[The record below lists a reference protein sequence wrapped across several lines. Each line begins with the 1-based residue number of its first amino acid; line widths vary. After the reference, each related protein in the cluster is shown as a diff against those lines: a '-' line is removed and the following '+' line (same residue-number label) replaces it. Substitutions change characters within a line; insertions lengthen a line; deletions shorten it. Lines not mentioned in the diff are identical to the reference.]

1 MLSVLQRRGLPDHAQ
16 PDVLLPGGHGRGAG
30 HPAGRHLHDRQTCR
44 RGFVMIAMWRTI
56 LL

>member
-16 PDVLLPGGHGRGAG
+16 PDDLLPGGHGRGAG